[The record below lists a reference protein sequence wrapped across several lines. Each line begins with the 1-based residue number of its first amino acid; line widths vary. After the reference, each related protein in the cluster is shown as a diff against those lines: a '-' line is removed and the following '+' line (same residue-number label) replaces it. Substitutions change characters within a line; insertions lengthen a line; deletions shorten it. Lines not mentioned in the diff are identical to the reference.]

1 MACGRWVAAMVC
13 VCVCLQELHNSAAAD
28 ASISISIWGIS
39 CCLLS
44 IPIFFPV
51 FPSCPLTLSIWP
63 VRSIVTRRK
72 LTPLIALRECSI
84 CHDLRESD
92 YTHAHT
98 IFYHDKV
105 VLKVAIVVLPF
116 KLSLL
121 VFHRI
126 SHAPN
131 SRWPQAHPHP
141 LSLSPKAAQ
150 CFNSGS
156 RLFPVFLRCCLAWCQ
171 WHEAYSFKTPPTDT
185 LTDPN
190 EFQVSWYAK
199 IKGSQI
205 RLFQVFMDEKRASKK
220 ERQKEEKDK

>member
-1 MACGRWVAAMVC
+1 MCGVFPRHRLVNGMWTVGCCHGVC

-63 VRSIVTRRK
+63 VRSVVTRRK

-98 IFYHDKV
+98 IIYHDKV
-105 VLKVAIVVLPF
+105 VLKVTIVVLPF

-126 SHAPN
+126 RHAPPTPGDPKPTLIL
-131 SRWPQAHPHP
+131 SVCLPKLLSVLILAPDFFLCFWGVVWPDVSDMKHI
-141 LSLSPKAAQ
+141 LSK
-150 CFNSGS
+150 
-156 RLFPVFLRCCLAWCQ
+156 RLQ
-171 WHEAYSFKTPPTDT
+171 
-185 LTDPN
+185 
-190 EFQVSWYAK
+190 
-199 IKGSQI
+199 QI
-205 RLFQVFMDEKRASKK
+205 H
-220 ERQKEEKDK
+220 